1 MSARR
6 AEGALPLHAH
16 RVHRLYWRIWFAI
29 LVTVG
34 LFAVLAV
41 TTWRLIGERPLPP
54 NITGFAEI
62 AGELLPPASA
72 SPQEQQAALEH
83 WHRRLGADFALRGP
97 GGADIARTSDDLI
110 AIGERDPEADYHV
123 MTPRGPA
130 IRLALADGRTLLIR
144 RPGRPPPPGPV
155 LTFALLAL
163 GIGVGAYPVVRRLTR
178 RLERLQRGV
187 TEWGA
192 GNLGTRVAVEGKDE
206 VADLA
211 ASFND
216 AAGRIER
223 LVEAHKGLLA
233 NASHEL
239 RSPLARIRMGVEL
252 LAEQPSAERR
262 AELARDIAELDELID
277 EILMASRLESG
288 GTPPRE
294 PVDLTGLVAE
304 ECARV
309 NALLQAEPATVQG
322 NARLL
327 QRMVRNLLENA
338 QRHGGGSIDVDLRAT
353 DPIELDVMD
362 RGPGIAAAER
372 ERVFEPFYRVKGA
385 SEASGGVGLGLS
397 LVRQIARQHGGDVR
411 CLARDGGGSCFRVTL
426 PRASQEVATASS
438 PNT

>member
-1 MSARR
+1 MSTGR
-6 AEGALPLHAH
+6 AEAALPPRGH

-29 LVTVG
+29 LVTVA

-41 TTWRLIGERPLPP
+41 TAWRLIGERPGPP

-72 SPQEQQAALEH
+72 SPEEQQAALEH

-110 AIGERDPEADYHV
+110 AIGERDPEAEHHV

-130 IRLALADGRTLLIR
+130 IRIALADGRTLLVR
-144 RPGRPPPPGPV
+144 RPGRPPPPGPI

-192 GNLGTRVAVEGKDE
+192 GNLGARIAVEGKDE

-223 LVEAHKGLLA
+223 LVNAHKGLLA

-252 LAEQPSAERR
+252 LASQPTAERR
-262 AELARDIAELDELID
+262 AELARDIAELDQLID
-277 EILMASRLESG
+277 EILMASRLEG
-288 GTPPRE
+288 GGSPPRE
-294 PVDLTGLVAE
+294 PIDLTGLVAE
-304 ECARV
+304 ECTRV
-309 NALLQAEPATVQG
+309 GALLQAQAATVQG

-338 QRHGGGSIDVDLRAT
+338 HRHGGGSIEVELRAT

-411 CLARDGGGSCFRVTL
+411 CVARDGGGSCFRVTL
-426 PRASQEVATASS
+426 PRAALDAESAFSSAT
-438 PNT
+438 